1 MTNSIFTIRLKTMH
15 KLLYITLAVL
25 ITSCNSGTS
34 TIEADA
40 DIDSNRLE
48 SLEDL
53 TLTQEFKDY
62 WYSGKA
68 EISSYELSQS
78 RYGEM
83 RDGKSVM
90 IFVTEPFNTV
100 DEVKADNPSEDN
112 RPVMKLNVTRD
123 FNTGIYPY
131 SIMSSTFL
139 PLDKKDN
146 AIKISS
152 SIQEWCGH
160 TYMQLNQYDKVYDVS
175 LFSYF
180 QSEQEDYFE
189 VEHVMTENQ
198 IPVQLRI
205 DPTSMPTGELKLI
218 PSLEYLRLKHV
229 ETKPYEATA
238 SFREIEDGYLYSVR
252 YKDLDRIIAFK
263 TQKEAPY
270 KVLSW
275 MERYND
281 NGQPAVSTGT
291 LIKTLNTPY
300 WSQKGSEYEVLRDS
314 LQL

>member
-1 MTNSIFTIRLKTMH
+1 MH
-15 KLLYITLAVL
+15 KLLYIALAVL
-25 ITSCNSGTS
+25 ITSCNSNTS
-34 TIEADA
+34 TKSTTT
-40 DIDSNRLE
+40 DINSKRME

-53 TLTQEFKDY
+53 TLNQEFKDY
-62 WYSGKA
+62 WYNGKA

-90 IFVTEPFNTV
+90 IFVTEPFNII

-189 VEHVMTENQ
+189 VEQVMTENQ
-198 IPVQLRI
+198 IPIQLRI
-205 DPTSMPTGELKLI
+205 DPTAMPIGDLKLI

-229 ETKPYEATA
+229 ETKAYDATA
-238 SFREIEDGYLYSVR
+238 NFREIEDGYLYSVR
-252 YKDLDRIIAFK
+252 YKELDRIIAFK

-270 KVLSW
+270 KILSW

-291 LIKTLNTPY
+291 LIKTLNTAY